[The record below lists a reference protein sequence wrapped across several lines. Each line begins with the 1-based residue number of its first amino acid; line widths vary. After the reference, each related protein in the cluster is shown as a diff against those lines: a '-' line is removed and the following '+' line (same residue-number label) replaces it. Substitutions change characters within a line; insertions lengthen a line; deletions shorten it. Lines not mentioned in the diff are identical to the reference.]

1 MISSQYSSTG
11 TSDSIASSYRAAPAA
26 APTTNEPIRSIRTS
40 LSSNRSAS
48 TYPYQTEERD
58 AATTGQISDD
68 LINHPTIMK
77 LQQQNFHRLLSS
89 AASSA
94 SSSSSIIKPSTSFSS
109 RLNKVD
115 RTTPKNYSN
124 HSTPVPQD
132 QTNHNKSMSDDN
144 QRAVL
149 QQRKLAL
156 MQAIQNIN
164 QQMEELN
171 MQ

>member
-1 MISSQYSSTG
+1 
-11 TSDSIASSYRAAPAA
+11 
-26 APTTNEPIRSIRTS
+26 
-40 LSSNRSAS
+40 
-48 TYPYQTEERD
+48 
-58 AATTGQISDD
+58 
-68 LINHPTIMK
+68 MK

-89 AASSA
+89 AASS
-94 SSSSSIIKPSTSFSS
+94 SSSSSVVKPSTTFSS
-109 RLNKVD
+109 RLNAAD
-115 RTTPKNYSN
+115 RATPKAFPDQ
-124 HSTPVPQD
+124 STPVPQD
-132 QTNHNKSMSDDN
+132 RSLDKSKSDDS

>member
-1 MISSQYSSTG
+1 M
-11 TSDSIASSYRAAPAA
+11 
-26 APTTNEPIRSIRTS
+26 RSIRTS
-40 LSSNRSAS
+40 VSSNRAPS
-48 TYPYQTEERD
+48 TYPYQTESPGE
-58 AATTGQISDD
+58 AAAQISDD

-94 SSSSSIIKPSTSFSS
+94 SSSSSIVKSSTSFSS
-109 RLNKVD
+109 RLNNNVE
-115 RTTPKNYSN
+115 RTTPKIYPNN
-124 HSTPVPQD
+124 QSTPVPQD
-132 QTNHNKSMSDDN
+132 RPIDKLMSDEN

-156 MQAIQNIN
+156 MQAIKNIN